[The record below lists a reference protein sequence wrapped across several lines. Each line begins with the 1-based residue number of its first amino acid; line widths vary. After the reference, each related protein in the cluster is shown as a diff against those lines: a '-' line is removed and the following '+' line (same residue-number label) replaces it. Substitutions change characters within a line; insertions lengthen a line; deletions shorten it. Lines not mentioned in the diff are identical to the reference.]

1 MTTWGHDGVRVS
13 MGSRQRTGEA
23 PFRFEEMELVV
34 ELLDAMCTSTP
45 RSNLLCFVPA
55 NWARNKLT
63 NKPR

>member
-1 MTTWGHDGVRVS
+1 

-55 NWARNKLT
+55 NWARTTKLT
-63 NKPR
+63 NKPC